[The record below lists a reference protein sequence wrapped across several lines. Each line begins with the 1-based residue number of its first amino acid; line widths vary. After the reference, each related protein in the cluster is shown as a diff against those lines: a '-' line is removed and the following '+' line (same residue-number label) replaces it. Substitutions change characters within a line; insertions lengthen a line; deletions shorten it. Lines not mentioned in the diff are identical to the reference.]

1 MSTSTSTINTADIT
15 SYYNSLNES
24 IDSIKS
30 DSLLT
35 DSDIEQKN
43 LQLLEKQRRQ
53 LEQQKEIEEK
63 NKLILTRSR
72 MLQLAQERNMY
83 KKKIIYTMIA
93 IIFLILILALS
104 TYLFISK
111 KSSNIR

>member
-1 MSTSTSTINTADIT
+1 MSINTETIT
-15 SYYNSLNES
+15 SYYNSLNQS
-24 IDSIKS
+24 IDSIKT

-63 NKLILTRSR
+63 NKLVLTRSR

-93 IIFLILILALS
+93 IIFFILILALS

-111 KSSNIR
+111 KTSNMK

>member
-1 MSTSTSTINTADIT
+1 MSSTINTQTIT
-15 SYYNSLNES
+15 SYYDSLNQS
-24 IDSIKS
+24 IDSIKT

-93 IIFLILILALS
+93 IIFFILILALS

-111 KSSNIR
+111 KTSNMK

>member
-15 SYYNSLNES
+15 SYYDSLNKS

-72 MLQLAQERNMY
+72 MLQLDQERNMY

-111 KSSNIR
+111 KSSNIK

>member
-1 MSTSTSTINTADIT
+1 MSINTETIT
-15 SYYNSLNES
+15 SYYDSLNQS
-24 IDSIKS
+24 IDSIKT
-30 DSLLT
+30 DSLLLT

-63 NKLILTRSR
+63 NKLVLTRSR

-111 KSSNIR
+111 KSSNIK